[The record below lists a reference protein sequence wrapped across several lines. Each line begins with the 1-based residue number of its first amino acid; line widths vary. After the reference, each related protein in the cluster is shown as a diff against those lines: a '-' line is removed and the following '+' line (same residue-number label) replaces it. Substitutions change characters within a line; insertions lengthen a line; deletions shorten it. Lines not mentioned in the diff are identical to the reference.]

1 MVWNRT
7 EMNTIREE
15 KKGQRHLRKEGKL
28 NMNWAKTFLHVD
40 FSQKV

>member
-15 KKGQRHLRKEGKL
+15 KKRSETSQEGRETKYELGQNIPSCG
-28 NMNWAKTFLHVD
+28 F
-40 FSQKV
+40 